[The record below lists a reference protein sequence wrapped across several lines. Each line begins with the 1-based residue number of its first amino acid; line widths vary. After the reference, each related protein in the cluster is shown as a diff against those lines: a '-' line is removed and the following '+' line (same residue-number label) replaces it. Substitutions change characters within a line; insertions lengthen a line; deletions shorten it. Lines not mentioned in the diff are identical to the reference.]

1 MMISHVPDHGRR
13 HLPCEVLIVDDHDH
27 SRSASRVVLEEHGFA
42 VIEARSGFDALVIA
56 QISRPRIILMDIS
69 LPEIDGLQLTRML
82 RADPVMRHCA
92 IIALTAFT
100 GQEHRD
106 AALAAGCDAYMTKP
120 FASVA
125 LLDVVRLYA
134 RRPRDAEHEA
144 QGVEIGVTAPTL
156 ALAAVASGD
165 PVSRV

>member
-1 MMISHVPDHGRR
+1 MISNVPDHSRR

-27 SRSASRVVLEEHGFA
+27 SRSASRLVLEEHGFA

-56 QISRPRIILMDIS
+56 QVSRPRIILMDIA

-92 IIALTAFT
+92 IVALTAFT
-100 GQEHRD
+100 GQEYRD
-106 AALAAGCDAYMTKP
+106 SALAAGCDAYMTKP
-120 FASVA
+120 FSSVE

-134 RRPRDAEHEA
+134 RRPQHAA
-144 QGVEIGVTAPTL
+144 YAPPGVEMATHVPSLSIAGAPPGEPVT
-156 ALAAVASGD
+156 
-165 PVSRV
+165 RM

>member
-1 MMISHVPDHGRR
+1 MISNVPDGGRR

-27 SRSASRVVLEEHGFA
+27 SRSASRLVLEEHGFA

-120 FASVA
+120 FSSVA

-134 RRPRDAEHEA
+134 RRPRGAEHDSP
-144 QGVEIGVTAPTL
+144 GVEMASTVPSL
-156 ALAAVASGD
+156 ALATSADAIT
-165 PVSRV
+165 RT

>member
-1 MMISHVPDHGRR
+1 MISNVPEHSRR
-13 HLPCEVLIVDDHDH
+13 HLPCEVLVVDDHDH
-27 SRSASRVVLEEHGFA
+27 SRSASRLILEEHGFA

-56 QISRPRIILMDIS
+56 QVSRPRVILMDIS

-120 FASVA
+120 VSSVA
-125 LLDVVRLYA
+125 LLDIVRLYA
-134 RRPRDAEHEA
+134 RRPRSTELGPV
-144 QGVEIGVTAPTL
+144 GVEIGAAAPTL
-156 ALAAVASGD
+156 SLAVGASAEPAV
-165 PVSRV
+165 RR